1 MSTVIRRIEYETVK
15 KAVTYSVAESCCD
28 KFIKP
33 DPTWVFCPFCGAQI
47 VYETQIIATGEA
59 KEAK

>member
-1 MSTVIRRIEYETVK
+1 MPTVICRIEYETVK

-28 KFIKP
+28 KFIRP
-33 DPTWVFCPFCGAQI
+33 DPTWVFCPFCGTQI
-47 VYETQIIATGEA
+47 VYDTQIIATGEA